1 VTREEALQI
10 FDELQEHRRKI
21 ALRSFVQLKFMKE
34 CEAFAESHGPFPEY
48 TRLGD
53 IMSDEQTS
61 DLLVRAC
68 ATVGIAR
75 EYYDHEVKDVREPS
89 KAERAKYERAL
100 NVLGFTLELIE
111 KAAADTIE
119 RLQGIG
125 MSEDEIRALVRQ
137 GPASQ

>member
-1 VTREEALQI
+1 MTREEALQI

-21 ALRSFVQLKFMKE
+21 ALRVKE

-68 ATVGIAR
+68 ATVGITR

-89 KAERAKYERAL
+89 KAERAKYERA
-100 NVLGFTLELIE
+100 GFTPEL
-111 KAAADTIE
+111 IE

>member
-1 VTREEALQI
+1 MTREEALQI

-21 ALRSFVQLKFMKE
+21 ALRVKE
-34 CEAFAESHGPFPEY
+34 CEAFAESHGPCPEY

-61 DLLVRAC
+61 DLLARAC
-68 ATVGIAR
+68 ATVGITR

-100 NVLGFTLELIE
+100 
-111 KAAADTIE
+111 
-119 RLQGIG
+119 
-125 MSEDEIRALVRQ
+125 IR
-137 GPASQ
+137 